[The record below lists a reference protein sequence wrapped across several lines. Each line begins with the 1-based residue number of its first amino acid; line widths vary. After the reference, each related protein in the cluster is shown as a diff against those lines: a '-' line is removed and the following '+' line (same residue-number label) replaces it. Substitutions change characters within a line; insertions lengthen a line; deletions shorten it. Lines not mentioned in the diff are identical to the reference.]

1 MSLPKSAPKAD
12 NSAKIK
18 MFAAIGCLAVA
29 ALLLAWNFNLLP
41 GFGNSTPP
49 AEVAAMAEEAAKPPE
64 TKAAEVKAKQVQD
77 EQTRE
82 LEKRPGTVKAG
93 A

>member
-18 MFAAIGCLAVA
+18 MFAAIGCLVVA
-29 ALLLAWNFNLLP
+29 ALLLAWNFDLLS
-41 GFGNSTPP
+41 FGNSTPP
-49 AEVAAMAEEAAKPPE
+49 AEVAAIAEEAAKPPE
-64 TKAAEVKAKQVQD
+64 KKAAEIKAKQVQD